1 MSLPVRAFSAQVQL
15 PCRVFCGP
23 DSTLELSGTAVS
35 IDTGS
40 LVLAM
45 PVFTSTNESVAHP
58 QLGDKVRLELSLPG
72 AEQNVDPNVE
82 QNADLKVEQ
91 GARAKYLAV
100 QARVAAVTELLDG
113 SRHIKFTFRKASFK
127 DRMEE
132 ALPKLPKAASKTWRM

>member
-1 MSLPVRAFSAQVQL
+1 MSLPARAFSAQVQL

-45 PVFTSTNESVAHP
+45 PVRINAENKNDQP
-58 QLGDKVRLELSLPG
+58 QLGDKVRLELSLPV
-72 AEQNVDPNVE
+72 ADHIVE
-82 QNADLKVEQ
+82 QSA
-91 GARAKYLAV
+91 GAKYLAL

-127 DRMEE
+127 DRVEA
-132 ALPKLPKAASKTWRM
+132 ALPKPPKAASKTWRM

>member
-1 MSLPVRAFSAQVQL
+1 MSLPARAFSAQVQL

-45 PVFTSTNESVAHP
+45 PVFMSTNENLAHP
-58 QLGDKVRLELSLPG
+58 QLGDKVRLELSLPV
-72 AEQNVDPNVE
+72 ADQNGDPDVE
-82 QNADLKVEQ
+82 QNANQNVQ
-91 GARAKYLAV
+91 PTTGAKYLAV
-100 QARVAAVTELLDG
+100 QAQVAAVTELLDG

-127 DRMEE
+127 DRVEE
-132 ALPKLPKAASKTWRM
+132 ALPKPPKAASKTWRM